1 MPSRAEGPEERTSP
15 SPASNVS
22 FKHCY
27 FKLMDSLS
35 ARLLPVAC
43 GCDDS
48 PQTSTHISVHVLI
61 LME

>member
-22 FKHCY
+22 FKHGY
-27 FKLMDSLS
+27 FKSMDALS
-35 ARLLPVAC
+35 ANLLTLAC
-43 GCDDS
+43 GCDGS
-48 PQTSTHISVHVLI
+48 PQTCTHISVHVFI